1 MLARAIGALRGGRYG
16 TAMEARGTAPGR
28 QGGTRRAWLWAL
40 AVSVG
45 LHVVVL
51 SALLA
56 TRLPTVRL
64 PTGAAPAEAK
74 RTLFKVGV
82 QSRPKEV
89 AGAPLPAAGEA
100 TKPGGARTKEASPE
114 PAPPVPALEEA
125 SPDTAPGGQAPP
137 PAESG
142 EGVADGP
149 TAESSPGGQ
158 GVPSG
163 EGASGP
169 AGAGP
174 EAAPRAAAAEATG
187 AGGLEVA
194 AQVHARLAAAA
205 ERCYPASARRYQQ
218 RGTVEVRFC
227 VDGQGAARDAQVQR
241 TSGAGLLDAAVGDC
255 VLPAAAPFPEVAR
268 GQCFTVPVRFG
279 LR

>member
-1 MLARAIGALRGGRYG
+1 MGA
-16 TAMEARGTAPGR
+16 AMEARGTAPGR

-40 AVSVG
+40 AASVG

-51 SALLA
+51 SALLT

-89 AGAPLPAAGEA
+89 AGAPLAAADEA
-100 TKPGGARTKEASPE
+100 TKPGGARTKEASP
-114 PAPPVPALEEA
+114 APPVPALEQA
-125 SPDTAPGGQAPP
+125 SPDLAPGGEAPP

-142 EGVADGP
+142 EGVAESP
-149 TAESSPGGQ
+149 TAQSSPGGQ

-169 AGAGP
+169 V
-174 EAAPRAAAAEATG
+174 AAPGAAAAEATG
-187 AGGLEVA
+187 GAGLEVA

-227 VDGQGAARDAQVQR
+227 VDGQGAARDAQVLR

-255 VLPAAAPFPEVAR
+255 VLPAAAPLPEVAR
-268 GQCFTVPVRFG
+268 GRCFTVPVRFG